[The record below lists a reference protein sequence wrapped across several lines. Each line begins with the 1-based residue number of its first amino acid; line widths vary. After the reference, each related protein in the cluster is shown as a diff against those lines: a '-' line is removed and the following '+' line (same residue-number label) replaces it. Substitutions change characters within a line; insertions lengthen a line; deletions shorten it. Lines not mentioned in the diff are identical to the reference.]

1 MIFGLTNGRL
11 PLLLNYIQV
20 NNSRGLVWHP
30 LNPPVCRHITRS
42 SLPKGLF
49 WYFFIVLANTGPEDF
64 TDAELGAQRD
74 RMQNDKKNCLDTG
87 YAKGRCT

>member
-1 MIFGLTNGRL
+1 MACSEPPFMQAHY
-11 PLLLNYIQV
+11 PLLPSEWVILI
-20 NNSRGLVWHP
+20 
-30 LNPPVCRHITRS
+30 
-42 SLPKGLF
+42 
-49 WYFFIVLANTGPEDF
+49 FFIVLANTGPEDF